1 MRRRG
6 FWQVYLVAGIVALLV
21 VGMVIYWN
29 FYSPCRPQDAQLQYD
44 NAQLIFTVVGIFGIV
59 FSLLFATHQFA
70 RSQRSPQLRL
80 GFADSLKIS
89 ATVQIPPAGKTIHD
103 VHLSVV
109 NDGNTVAIWFEVIVD
124 LSKIPWHGSYVAPAW
139 AQVGEQYESNLS
151 GFRLLSFGRVAVFT
165 STPLKI
171 GVVQFFNV
179 SAQRQSKYEIPYQI
193 NGDWGAP
200 TKGSLWLNV
209 ELVDE

>member
-1 MRRRG
+1 M
-6 FWQVYLVAGIVALLV
+6 VAGIVALLV
-21 VGMVIYWN
+21 VGITIYSS
-29 FYSPCRPQDAQLQYD
+29 FYSPWRPQDAQLQYD
-44 NAQLIFTVVGIFGIV
+44 NAQLIFTVVGIVGIV

-80 GFADSLKIS
+80 VFADSLKTS
-89 ATVQIPPAGKTIHD
+89 AIVQIPPTGEKNQD

-124 LSKIPWHGSYVAPAW
+124 LSNITWQGNYVAPAW

-151 GFRLLSFGRVAVFT
+151 GFRLWSFGRVAVFT

-171 GVVQFFNV
+171 GCVQFLIV

-209 ELVDE
+209 EKVDE